1 MPVIDRRLV
10 LLCAA
15 LLFCACKRTA
25 PPPGPAEAQPV
36 APAPISAS
44 IAAAD
49 PNAAVQFVNGF
60 HGIEGNAWRW
70 TMAKFTVALKPPDA
84 GPGVL
89 NLRFSIPDVISAKLG
104 PLTLSATAGDAALK
118 PETYAKPGDYVYE
131 RELPAS
137 LAGRESVLV
146 EFTLDKALPPSEGE
160 KRELG
165 IVVASAE
172 IVPAT
177 SK

>member
-1 MPVIDRRLV
+1 MTDRKYL

-15 LLFCACKRTA
+15 LLLCACKRSA
-25 PPPGPAEAQPV
+25 PPAGPAESQPV
-36 APAPISAS
+36 APATISAAIS
-44 IAAAD
+44 AAD
-49 PNAAVQFVNGF
+49 PNAAVQFVSGF

-70 TMAKFTVALKPPDA
+70 TMAKFTVALKPPQT
-84 GPGVL
+84 GPGL
-89 NLRFSIPDVISAKLG
+89 LKLRFSIPEVITARLG
-104 PLTLSATAGDAALK
+104 SLTLSAKAGDAVLQ

-131 RELPAS
+131 RELPAT
-137 LAGRESVLV
+137 LAGRESLLI
-146 EFTLDKALPPSEGE
+146 EFALDKALPPSDSE

>member
-1 MPVIDRRLV
+1 MTDRRS
-10 LLCAA
+10 LLLSAA
-15 LLFCACKRTA
+15 LLLFACKRTA
-25 PPPGPAEAQPV
+25 PPPPESPESRPV
-36 APAPISAS
+36 APAPIAAAIS
-44 IAAAD
+44 AAD

-70 TMAKFTVALKPPDA
+70 TMAKFTVALKPPDS

-89 NLRFSIPDVISAKLG
+89 KLRFSIPEVISARLG

-131 RELPAS
+131 RELPAT
-137 LAGRESVLV
+137 LAGRDSVLIA
-146 EFTLDKALPPSEGE
+146 FSLDKALPPSGGE
-160 KRELG
+160 RRELG
-165 IVVASAE
+165 VVVASAE